1 MKSAEFW
8 FDGRMVSEEEYL
20 DRVREIHEHADALNL
35 SKTWI
40 ARKIRRSRPHVSAVL
55 NGRDRGPNT
64 LLLIEKLVMQ
74 VEAGEITP
82 R

>member
-20 DRVREIHEHADALNL
+20 DRVCEIRERADALNL

-40 ARKIRRSRPHVSAVL
+40 ARKVRRSRPHVSAVL
-55 NGRDRGPNT
+55 NGRNRGPKT
-64 LLLIEKLVMQ
+64 LLLIEQ
-74 VEAGEITP
+74 VVERIEAGELMP
-82 R
+82 K

>member
-1 MKSAEFW
+1 MKSAEFL

-20 DRVREIHEHADALNL
+20 DRVREIHERADALNL

-64 LLLIEKLVMQ
+64 LLLIGQVVER
-74 VEAGEITP
+74 VEAGELIP
-82 R
+82 K